1 MLAGFLLAMC
11 LAAQEP
17 AQEAAQEPPQ
27 EPIRRTD
34 SITVEAQAEKTATTA
49 NQASGSDVK
58 ELPSRPSSVRDALPL
73 IPGVLRTPQ
82 GKLVISSGPEHRSSL
97 LVNSTD
103 VTDPATGSFGATIPI
118 DTVASMNVYQ
128 SPFLAEYGR
137 FTAGVVEVETKRG
150 ADKWRYELNDP
161 TPELRIRSAH
171 LVGIRAFTPR
181 FSFSG
186 PVVRDKLYLSQ
197 AIEYRLNKTPVF
209 TQEFPNNETKR
220 EAWNS
225 LTQLDWIASPAHLVT
240 LTLHGAPQKI
250 SHANLG
256 FYNPIEAT
264 PNLASGEY
272 RLTGT
277 DLYTVGGGTLETAFS
292 AARTDAGVW
301 GQGEAP
307 FLVYPNV
314 NGGNYFGHQDREASR
329 YQFRE
334 TWTPAVME
342 ARGSHHLKFGA
353 ALTRT
358 TLDGRFRY
366 NPVEVRSLA
375 GDLLK
380 QIDWINA
387 GPYLL
392 GDWES
397 AVFVQDQWNVT
408 PVFALD
414 AGARADFQH
423 ATRVWRVAPRAG
435 FAWSPLGDSDTTIR
449 AGMGWFFDRVPLN
462 VFAFPQWPAQ
472 VVSENGVSQAF
483 PNRLGM
489 DASGR
494 PLVFGPSRAG
504 NFAPQ
509 SRNWSVQL
517 EQRLTELML
526 VRARYIDARGSG
538 LLTVRRIGEEHVLN
552 GFGDSR
558 MKQFEV
564 TSRLAWK
571 PERKLFFSYV
581 HSRSRGYLND
591 FAEYLGDYPSP
602 FIRPDI
608 DTETNANIPHRFL
621 AWGVV
626 PFQHG
631 IRLAPVVEYRTGF
644 PYSALEERQNYFG
657 IPNSYRFPAFF
668 SLDLRVSK
676 DIQYRGHAV
685 RLSFSAFNL
694 TNHWNPEAVRLN
706 AADPQFGEFLGQ
718 RPRRFRVDLDFL
730 F

>member
-1 MLAGFLLAMC
+1 MVRIVAGVLLAVS
-11 LAAQEP
+11 LAAQE
-17 AQEAAQEPPQ
+17 AGQEPAP

-34 SITVEAQAEKTATTA
+34 SITVEAQAEKTATTG

-103 VTDPATGSFGATIPI
+103 VTDPATGAFGATIPI
-118 DTVASMNVYQ
+118 DTVSSMNVYQ

-150 ADKWRYELNDP
+150 GDKWKYELNDP
-161 TPELRIRSAH
+161 TPELRIRSGH

-181 FSFSG
+181 FSFNG
-186 PVVRDKLYLSQ
+186 PLLRDKLFVSQ
-197 AIEYRLNKTPVF
+197 AVEYRLNKTPVF
-209 TQEFPNNETKR
+209 TLPFPDNETKR

-225 LTQLDWIASPAHLVT
+225 LTQLDWIASATHLVT

-250 SHANLG
+250 AYANLG
-256 FYNPIEAT
+256 FYNPRPAT
-264 PNLASGEY
+264 PNLSSGEY
-272 RLTGT
+272 RLTAADSLT
-277 DLYTVGGGTLETAFS
+277 AGGGLFETAFS
-292 AARTDAGVW
+292 AARTRADVW

-314 NGGNYFGHQDREASR
+314 NGGNYFSRQDRQAHR

-334 TWTPAVME
+334 TWTPATVQ

-353 ALTRT
+353 AMTRT
-358 TLDGRFRY
+358 TLEGGYRH
-366 NPVEVRSLA
+366 NPIEVRSLG
-375 GDLLK
+375 GDLLRR
-380 QIDWINA
+380 IDWLNR
-387 GPYLL
+387 GPYGL
-392 GDWES
+392 GDWET
-397 AVFVQDQWNVT
+397 ALFVQDQWNVT

-414 AGARADFQH
+414 AGARADYQH

-435 FAWSPLGDSDTTIR
+435 FAWSPWGDSDTTIR
-449 AGMGWFFDRVPLN
+449 AGAGWFFDRVPLN
-462 VFAFPQWPAQ
+462 VFAFPAWPAQ
-472 VVSENGVSQAF
+472 TITEFGVTQTF
-483 PNRLGM
+483 VNRLGA
-489 DASGR
+489 DLSGR

-509 SRNWSVQL
+509 SRNWSLQL
-517 EQRLTELML
+517 EQRFTDLLLLRT
-526 VRARYIDARGSG
+526 RYIDARGSG
-538 LLTVRRIGEEHVLN
+538 LLTVRRVDGEHVLN

-558 MKQFEV
+558 MKQFEI

-571 PERKLFFSYV
+571 PERRLFLSYV
-581 HSRSRGYLND
+581 HSRSNGYLND
-591 FAEYLGDYPSP
+591 FAEYLGDYPAP
-602 FIRPDI
+602 FIRPDVYA
-608 DTETNANIPHRFL
+608 ETTANIPHRFL

-626 PFQHG
+626 PFKHG
-631 IRLAPVVEYRTGF
+631 IRLAPVMEYRTGF
-644 PYSALEERQNYFG
+644 PYSALDGRQDYFG
-657 IPNSYRFPAFF
+657 VPNGYRFPAFF

-676 DIQYRGHAV
+676 DIEYKGHAV
-685 RLSFSAFNL
+685 RLSFSAFNV